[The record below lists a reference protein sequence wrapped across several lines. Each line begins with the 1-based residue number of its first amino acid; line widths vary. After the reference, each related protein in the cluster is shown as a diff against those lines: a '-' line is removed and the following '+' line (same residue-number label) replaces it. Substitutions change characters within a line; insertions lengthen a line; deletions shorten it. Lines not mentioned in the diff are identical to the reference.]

1 MRTRLLVLW
10 LVVLPLIAMSQVP
23 VVTAGEVVWF
33 DGQHPVTYSL
43 PKRVEPVVKVALEL
57 FKSDL
62 QQVTG
67 LTPVAS
73 DKAVV
78 KVVQGK
84 VAPDGFRLYVKDGQI
99 IIEGGNGR
107 GMAYGLLELSRMAG
121 VSPWIWWGDIVP
133 ERKERL
139 LIDSD
144 FSTAQAPSV
153 AYRGI
158 FINDEDWSTRPWSC
172 KNFEPGP
179 DGQIGPKTY
188 RKIFG
193 RLSSSCLVLR
203 PSPTVVVSSS
213 VLRIVNRCCAI
224 TWASGT
230 WLSVGAST
238 IRPTVRACN
247 STG

>member
-10 LVVLPLIAMSQVP
+10 FVVLPLIAMAQLP
-23 VVTAGEVVWF
+23 VVTAAKLEWF

-43 PKRVEPVVKVALEL
+43 PKRVEPVVKVALDL

-67 LTPVAS
+67 LVPVAS

-84 VAPDGFRLYVKDGQI
+84 VAPDGFRIYVKGGQI
-99 IIEGGNGR
+99 IIEGSNGR

-144 FSTAQAPSV
+144 FSTTQAPSV

-158 FINDEDWSTRPWSC
+158 F
-172 KNFEPGP
+172 K
-179 DGQIGPKTY
+179 IG
-188 RKIFG
+188 
-193 RLSSSCLVLR
+193 
-203 PSPTVVVSSS
+203 
-213 VLRIVNRCCAI
+213 
-224 TWASGT
+224 
-230 WLSVGAST
+230 
-238 IRPTVRACN
+238 RAHV
-247 STG
+247 